1 MAGYDTKRI
10 RADIGAWV
18 LQSNPTGVFDSLA
31 EMRER
36 DLMSNP
42 SGLCANMTLCQ
53 SIGANGAS
61 PLRAAS

>member
-1 MAGYDTKRI
+1 MAGYDTKRTKT
-10 RADIGAWV
+10 DIGAWA

-42 SGLCANMTLCQ
+42 
-53 SIGANGAS
+53 
-61 PLRAAS
+61 AARVPT